1 MRKILVTTI
10 TPQDEK
16 PKTGFRFMCKR
27 THRQL
32 KDIARWKIDT
42 CFNGLCLAYK
52 NRSYQKAMLF

>member
-1 MRKILVTTI
+1 MGITYEERTGKNETDIQENHMRKILVTTI

-32 KDIARWKIDT
+32 KDIAR
-42 CFNGLCLAYK
+42 
-52 NRSYQKAMLF
+52 